1 MNSRAQPIASRAT
14 ELSDARRLSV
24 QEVIELTLGHSIE
37 KHIEGAALG
46 EQLAAAE
53 KMPGDDDSARYR
65 VVEIILVGSTTEPV
79 P

>member
-1 MNSRAQPIASRAT
+1 MCHRCAAGDHQY

-24 QEVIELTLGHSIE
+24 QEAIELRLKHSIA

-65 VVEIILVGSTTEPV
+65 VVEIILVGTTTEPV